1 MKTHWKR
8 LINPDYI
15 GFYSLDEGK
24 DKVVTIEKVIRD
36 MVTSIGGKKEECT
49 IAILKGEKP
58 FILNSTNSK
67 MIQKLYGTPYIEDW
81 AGAKITLYASITK
94 LKGEDVECLRIR
106 PKIPNKKLPELTP
119 THKKWNGAI
128 KALKDGSVTIDKI
141 KESFTISEENEKL
154 LLS

>member
-15 GFYSLDEGK
+15 GVYSLDEGK